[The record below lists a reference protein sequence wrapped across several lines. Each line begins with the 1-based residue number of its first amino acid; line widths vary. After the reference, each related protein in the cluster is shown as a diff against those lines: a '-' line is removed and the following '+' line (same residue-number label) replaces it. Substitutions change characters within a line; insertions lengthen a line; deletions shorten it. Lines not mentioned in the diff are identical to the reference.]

1 MTKKQRY
8 QHMTTG
14 KRQNTVNM
22 KTYSILLLMISGAFA
37 DGRAKTAGILN
48 VNTWSIS
55 VGKTQLLSWMK
66 QEIGAEASVK
76 KSALRLSDTLHAQ
89 MYFCGSDAGNST
101 SVLTIKNSSDS
112 LIAAFPH
119 KNTGPGFEA
128 DAPLKGFLS
137 QCSPGET
144 LQLYFSIFNA
154 EQKAMN
160 RTLLLGKLKLR

>member
-1 MTKKQRY
+1 MR
-8 QHMTTG
+8 
-14 KRQNTVNM
+14 
-22 KTYSILLLMISGAFA
+22 TYVILLLMISGAFV
-37 DGRAKTAGILN
+37 DGRAKTLRIFN

-55 VGKTQLLSWMK
+55 VGKTELMSWMK
-66 QEIGAEASVK
+66 QEIGAETSVK

-112 LIAAFPH
+112 LIAAFSH
-119 KNTGPGFEA
+119 RNTGLSFEA
-128 DAPLKGFLS
+128 DAPLKAFLT

-154 EQKAMN
+154 EQKTLN
-160 RTLLLGKLKLR
+160 RTILLGKLKFR